1 MASTREII
9 ARNIADMLYD
19 GDVVNL
25 GVGIPTMVGNYIPE
39 DITILLHSENGCIGM
54 GKEIPDPWD
63 YTDRD
68 SVIRWMD
75 EHKGEKSDWR
85 TGHKDLNN
93 ASDVLITLNPGACCF
108 DTALS
113 FAIARGGHL
122 DVTVLGGLQVD
133 LDANLA
139 NWTVPGKKLNGM
151 GGAMD
156 LVSGAKKVIVAMEH
170 CSKDGAPKL
179 MKKCTMPLTA
189 VNCVDTV
196 VTDLCVIQCG
206 DGKMTVTAMAP
217 GVTKEELQA
226 KTEAPLTF
234 AEDIQLM
241 KMPEA

>member
-1 MASTREII
+1 MISKRDMI
-9 ARNIADMLYD
+9 ARNIADMLQD

-25 GVGIPTMVGNYIPE
+25 GVGIPTMVGNYISK

-63 YTDRD
+63 IMDRN
-68 SVIRWMD
+68 SVIHWMD
-75 EHKGEKSDWR
+75 AHKGEKGDWK
-85 TGHKDLNN
+85 TGHKDLCN

-133 LDANLA
+133 LEGNLA

-170 CSKDGAPKL
+170 CSKNGEPKL

-189 VNCVDTV
+189 VHCVDTV
-196 VTDLCVIQCG
+196 VTDLCIIRCG
-206 DGKMTVTAMAP
+206 GEKMTVTAMAP
-217 GVTKEELQA
+217 GVTKEELQE
-226 KTEAPLTF
+226 KTEAPLIF
-234 AEDIQLM
+234 ADEIQRM
-241 KMPEA
+241 KLPEE